1 MVPNNIEE
9 FEDEDFQAEKY
20 DMEFNLNRFVFDVQP
35 GFEVNEFIADLFD
48 FHYNNVNLT
57 LLYRA
62 TRDGYMKNIFQ
73 EKLNKKNKLI
83 FFFNTGVDIYGWY
96 MDC

>member
-1 MVPNNIEE
+1 
-9 FEDEDFQAEKY
+9 
-20 DMEFNLNRFVFDVQP
+20 MEFNLNRFVFDVQP

-62 TRDGYMKNIFQ
+62 TRDGYMKNIF
-73 EKLNKKNKLI
+73 
-83 FFFNTGVDIYGWY
+83 
-96 MDC
+96 